1 MDNPSTVI
9 DIILLAVLAVSVIR
23 AVIDGFFTAA
33 MRLAGSVGSVIGGW
47 YVATHYSQPIFNN
60 LLRQTFITRSY
71 SYLQQTARNIDIQTA
86 ISQVLGKW
94 PQDFVDII
102 LEKTQDSLS
111 VLITPTMDS
120 AVLLVD
126 QFIAPLMVACIS
138 VVLFVVC
145 FIAIRLVCGVL
156 ARLFKTVNK
165 VPVLG
170 FANRLAGG
178 AAGVVTG
185 AINIIL
191 LSFLCSIIVIITGDG
206 LSWLNSQVISG
217 SQLLALTGIVNPFLP

>member
-1 MDNPSTVI
+1 
-9 DIILLAVLAVSVIR
+9 
-23 AVIDGFFTAA
+23 
-33 MRLAGSVGSVIGGW
+33 MRIYCNKIFALNQA
-47 YVATHYSQPIFNN
+47 PIFDN

-71 SYLQQTARNIDIQTA
+71 SYLEQTAQNIDIQTA
-86 ISQVLGKW
+86 ISQVMGEW
-94 PQDFVDII
+94 PQDFINEI

-126 QFIAPLMVACIS
+126 QFIAPLVVACIS
-138 VVLFVVC
+138 VVLFILC
-145 FIAIRLVCGVL
+145 FVAIRLVCGLL

-170 FANRLAGG
+170 SANRLAGG
-178 AAGVVTG
+178 VAGVAIG

-217 SQLLALTGIVNPFLP
+217 SQILALTGIVNPFLP